1 MFGSRMDLARL
12 SAALDADPFADPV
25 RAGPFEF
32 CRREARRLERELTA
46 KFRTHPIGSRA
57 GDCPTVST
65 GHPRNDHATPCVVP
79 EPHRTPRISGSGF
92 RLSPFDHGDT
102 YVRN

>member
-1 MFGSRMDLARL
+1 MTCAACPEALCDCHDLVCAGL
-12 SAALDADPFADPV
+12 IPFPTSPSLVAP
-25 RAGPFEF
+25 
-32 CRREARRLERELTA
+32 
-46 KFRTHPIGSRA
+46 A

-79 EPHRTPRISGSGF
+79 EPHHSPRISGSGF

>member
-1 MFGSRMDLARL
+1 MHGSRLDLARVT
-12 SAALDADPFADPV
+12 AALN
-25 RAGPFEF
+25 AGPFIDPVCVEGITMP
-32 CRREARRLERELTA
+32 RAEARRIERELTA
-46 KFRTHPIGSRA
+46 KFHTPLGVAPA
-57 GDCPTVST
+57 GDCPHDST

>member
-1 MFGSRMDLARL
+1 MIPPLPYQVATALCAVCRKATCQHSDLEFAGL
-12 SAALDADPFADPV
+12 IPFSS
-25 RAGPFEF
+25 G
-32 CRREARRLERELTA
+32 
-46 KFRTHPIGSRA
+46 RTEKA
-57 GDCPTVST
+57 GDCPHDST
-65 GHPRNDHATPCVVP
+65 GHPRSPARTPLANLP